1 MTPRP
6 CWVLAASLLAL
17 AARSLDGPSAQA
29 EPRGAHGAGDRER
42 LAAGE
47 VLSSLRPAPEGG
59 PQEGTGQGVIDV
71 PPERVFRALTDY
83 AHWQEF
89 MPFLERSDAKPLPD
103 GTVES
108 QHVLDLP
115 APTGVRRYK
124 VRLQSRVEE
133 TTAGRRW
140 HIDWKAVP
148 GSGNLKAH
156 RGSWILTEFSPGRT
170 LAACTLYT
178 DPGGFTPNWAMNSAT
193 RKMLDWIFKGLRQQ
207 MNRGRYLAP

>member
-1 MTPRP
+1 LS
-6 CWVLAASLLAL
+6 WVLAAWLFAL
-17 AARSLDGPSAQA
+17 VARSFAGAWAQA
-29 EPRGAHGAGDRER
+29 PPRSALTSSERAR

-59 PQEGTGQGVIDV
+59 PQEGIGQGVIDV

-103 GTVES
+103 GGAES

-115 APTGVRRYK
+115 APTGERRYK

-133 TTAGRRW
+133 TTAGKRW
-140 HIDWKAVP
+140 NIDWKAVP
-148 GSGNLKAH
+148 GFGNLKTH
-156 RGSWILTEFSPGRT
+156 RGSWVLTEFAPGRT
-170 LAACTLYT
+170 LAVCILYT

-207 MNRGRYLAP
+207 VNRGRYLEP